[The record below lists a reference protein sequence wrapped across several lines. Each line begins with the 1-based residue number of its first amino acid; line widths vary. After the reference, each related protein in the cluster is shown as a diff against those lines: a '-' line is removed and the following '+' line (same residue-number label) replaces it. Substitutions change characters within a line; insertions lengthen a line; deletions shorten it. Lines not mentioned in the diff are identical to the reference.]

1 MGVTQVV
8 THSHVSRR
16 KEKAMARR
24 QLRFGR
30 RRSSNRLL
38 ALLAIVFVL
47 TLTIA
52 PPVKHYFTQ
61 RAQISALEAQLSA
74 DNSALQKARQELLLW
89 QDPEYIKSQ
98 ARERLHFVLPGERQ
112 YIVTEGESAETQTGT
127 TKIASALVD
136 GQPWYARLIASIS
149 ETGN

>member
-1 MGVTQVV
+1 
-8 THSHVSRR
+8 
-16 KEKAMARR
+16 MARR
-24 QLRFGR
+24 QLRFTR
-30 RRSSNRLL
+30 RRTSNRVL
-38 ALLAIVFVL
+38 ALSVIFFILA
-47 TLTIA
+47 LTIA

-61 RAQISALEAQLSA
+61 RAQINALKSQLSA

-112 YIVTEGESAETQTGT
+112 YIVTDNSRTDSNNTP
-127 TKIASALVD
+127 TKIASALTD

>member
-1 MGVTQVV
+1 
-8 THSHVSRR
+8 
-16 KEKAMARR
+16 MARR

-38 ALLAIVFVL
+38 ALSAIIFIFTLA
-47 TLTIA
+47 IA

-61 RAQISALEAQLSA
+61 RAQINALKSQLSA
-74 DNSALQKARQELLLW
+74 DNSALQKAREELLLW

-112 YIVTEGESAETQTGT
+112 YIVVEGESTGT
-127 TKIASALVD
+127 QVTTTKVATALTD

>member
-1 MGVTQVV
+1 
-8 THSHVSRR
+8 
-16 KEKAMARR
+16 MARR
-24 QLRFGR
+24 QLRFR
-30 RRSSNRLL
+30 RRRTSNRVL
-38 ALLAIVFVL
+38 ALSAIFFILA
-47 TLTIA
+47 LTIA

-61 RAQISALEAQLSA
+61 RAQISALKAQLSA
-74 DNSALQKARQELLLW
+74 DNTALEKAREELLLW

-112 YIVTEGESAETQTGT
+112 YIVTDGENNPQQNGT
-127 TKIASALVD
+127 TKIASSLAD

>member
-1 MGVTQVV
+1 
-8 THSHVSRR
+8 
-16 KEKAMARR
+16 MARR
-24 QLRFGR
+24 QLRFR
-30 RRSSNRLL
+30 RRRTSNRVL
-38 ALLAIVFVL
+38 ALSAIFFILA
-47 TLTIA
+47 LTIA

-61 RAQISALEAQLSA
+61 RAQISALKAELSA
-74 DNSALQKARQELLLW
+74 DNTALEKAREELLLW

-112 YIVTEGESAETQTGT
+112 YIVTDGEKNQQQSGT
-127 TKIASALVD
+127 TKIASSLAD

>member
-1 MGVTQVV
+1 
-8 THSHVSRR
+8 
-16 KEKAMARR
+16 MARR
-24 QLRFGR
+24 QLRFTR
-30 RRSSNRLL
+30 RRTSNRVL
-38 ALLAIVFVL
+38 ALWAIFFVL
-47 TLTIA
+47 ALTIA

-61 RAQISALEAQLSA
+61 RAQISALKSQLSA

-89 QDPEYIKSQ
+89 QDPEYVKSQ

-112 YIVTEGESAETQTGT
+112 YIVIDNSSTDANNTP
-127 TKIASALVD
+127 TKIASALTD

>member
-1 MGVTQVV
+1 
-8 THSHVSRR
+8 
-16 KEKAMARR
+16 MARR
-24 QLRFGR
+24 QLQFR
-30 RRSSNRLL
+30 RRRTSNRVL
-38 ALLAIVFVL
+38 ALSVIFFILA
-47 TLTIA
+47 LTIA

-61 RAQISALEAQLSA
+61 RAQINALKSQLSA

-112 YIVTEGESAETQTGT
+112 YIVTDESTTDSNNT
-127 TKIASALVD
+127 PTKIASALTD

>member
-1 MGVTQVV
+1 
-8 THSHVSRR
+8 
-16 KEKAMARR
+16 MARR
-24 QLRFGR
+24 QLRFR
-30 RRSSNRLL
+30 RRRTSNRVL
-38 ALLAIVFVL
+38 ALSGIFFILA
-47 TLTIA
+47 LTIA

-61 RAQISALEAQLSA
+61 RAQISALKAELSA
-74 DNSALQKARQELLLW
+74 DNTALEKAREELLLW

-112 YIVTEGESAETQTGT
+112 YIVTDGEKNQQQNGT
-127 TKIASALVD
+127 TKIASSLAD

>member
-1 MGVTQVV
+1 
-8 THSHVSRR
+8 
-16 KEKAMARR
+16 MARR
-24 QLRFGR
+24 QLRFTR
-30 RRSSNRLL
+30 RRTSNRLL
-38 ALLAIVFVL
+38 ALIALVFIF

-61 RAQISALEAQLSA
+61 RAQISALKSQLSA
-74 DNSALQKARQELLLW
+74 DNVALQKARQELLLW
-89 QDPEYIKSQ
+89 QDPEYIKTQ

-112 YIVTEGESAETQTGT
+112 YIVTDNSTTEANNGS
-127 TKIASALVD
+127 TKIASALTD

>member
-1 MGVTQVV
+1 
-8 THSHVSRR
+8 
-16 KEKAMARR
+16 MARR

-30 RRSSNRLL
+30 RRTSNRLL
-38 ALLAIVFVL
+38 ALIALVFIF

-61 RAQISALEAQLSA
+61 RAQISALKSQLSA
-74 DNSALQKARQELLLW
+74 DNVALQKARQELLLW
-89 QDPEYIKSQ
+89 QDPEYIKTQ

-112 YIVTEGESAETQTGT
+112 YIVTENLTTEANNGS
-127 TKIASALVD
+127 TKIASALTD

>member
-1 MGVTQVV
+1 
-8 THSHVSRR
+8 
-16 KEKAMARR
+16 MARR

-30 RRSSNRLL
+30 RRTSNRVL
-38 ALLAIVFVL
+38 ALSAIFFILA
-47 TLTIA
+47 LTIA

-61 RAQISALEAQLSA
+61 RAQISALKAQLSA
-74 DNSALQKARQELLLW
+74 DNTALEKAREELLLW

-112 YIVTEGESAETQTGT
+112 YIVTDGENNPQQNGT
-127 TKIASALVD
+127 TKIASSLAD

>member
-1 MGVTQVV
+1 
-8 THSHVSRR
+8 
-16 KEKAMARR
+16 MARR
-24 QLRFGR
+24 QLRFR
-30 RRSSNRLL
+30 RRRTSNRVL
-38 ALLAIVFVL
+38 ALSAIFFILA
-47 TLTIA
+47 LTIA

-61 RAQISALEAQLSA
+61 RAQISALKAELSA
-74 DNSALQKARQELLLW
+74 DNTALQKAREELLLW

-112 YIVTEGESAETQTGT
+112 YIVTDGDNNPKQNGN
-127 TKIASALVD
+127 TKIASSLAD

>member
-1 MGVTQVV
+1 
-8 THSHVSRR
+8 
-16 KEKAMARR
+16 MARR

-30 RRSSNRLL
+30 RRTSNRVL
-38 ALLAIVFVL
+38 ALSAIFFILA
-47 TLTIA
+47 LTIA

-61 RAQISALEAQLSA
+61 RAQISALKAELSA
-74 DNSALQKARQELLLW
+74 DNTALQKAREELLLW

-112 YIVTEGESAETQTGT
+112 YIVTDGQTNTSQNGS
-127 TKIASALVD
+127 TKIASSLAD